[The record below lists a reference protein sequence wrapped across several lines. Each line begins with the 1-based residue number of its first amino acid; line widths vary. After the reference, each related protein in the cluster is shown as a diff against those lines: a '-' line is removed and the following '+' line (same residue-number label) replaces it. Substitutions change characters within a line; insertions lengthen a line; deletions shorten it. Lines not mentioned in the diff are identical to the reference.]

1 MTTRNN
7 FNFIEDKLGKDVAYY
22 ISRQFGQDLDCSI
35 VTLVI
40 KNKDGRITKLT
51 TKNTY
56 FGDIIE
62 FPTTAQL
69 TDFDKAA
76 IVASI
81 QIQLEWAKFQS
92 DKAKIGKFYTIGDKD
107 VDNIFADDAVER
119 YGNLYD
125 NDEYKTYLHN
135 KRKGIAYFQ
144 IEIIYGKWV
153 SDKIRTI
160 AKTFG
165 DATAKRQLFLT
176 INEYKRNVT

>member
-1 MTTRNN
+1 M
-7 FNFIEDKLGKDVAYY
+7 
-22 ISRQFGQDLDCSI
+22 
-35 VTLVI
+35 VI

-51 TKNTY
+51 PSNTY
-56 FGDIIE
+56 LGDIIN
-62 FPTTAQL
+62 FPTTTQL

-92 DKAKIGKFYTIGDKD
+92 DKAKNGKFYTIGDDD

-119 YGNLYD
+119 YDSLYN
-125 NDEYKTYLHN
+125 NDDYRDYLYN
-135 KRKGIAYFQ
+135 CRKGIAYFKV
-144 IEIIYGKWV
+144 EITYGKWI
-153 SDKIRTI
+153 SDEIRTI

-176 INEYKRNVT
+176 ISEYRRISQ